1 MKKRYVIAGI
11 LFLLL
16 SVCMVPAESLPS
28 INVSPT
34 ECYSSREELIGVL
47 EKASGFSIDPDTEF
61 YLDNRR
67 LLVAEPQLTALIN
80 TPSMLKSEGFFMHWF
95 VDSNQPFRL
104 LTVFTPDGEPVNMFV
119 EYTYFPTRRSTAK
132 IEDIVSSIPAS
143 GWSEAVAVF
152 LKEVRS
158 SGYRYHAEFTWLS
171 GMQFGS
177 AEREDRL
184 PEDQVLVLWG
194 LWKLAERTGEKG
206 LASLYQDQLL
216 AFTQPGWLTFSALS
230 SGVTIK
236 ATVLPFLDPRNR
248 RPGESRLTAIPSKEV
263 VRIAAAPQFTIVRD
277 TTFDRLNWQRFEFA
291 VDQLL
296 LFAKPEETSV
306 IIKNSAEAA
315 SRAGEEAMAE
325 KYIALLKQYPE
336 AFAAFTYEQGMRF
349 FELIRFSGLD
359 AAAAERIT
367 EELSGSY
374 SAAHGSF

>member
-16 SVCMVPAESLPS
+16 SVYTIPAESLPS

-47 EKASGFSIDPDTEF
+47 EKASGFSIDPATEF

-67 LLVAEPQLTALIN
+67 LFVAEPQLTDLIS
-80 TPSMLKSEGFFMHWF
+80 TPSLLKSEEFFMHWF
-95 VDSNQPFRL
+95 VDSTQPFRL

-119 EYTYFPTRRSTAK
+119 EYTYFPTPRSTAK
-132 IEDIVSSIPAS
+132 IEDIVSRIPVS
-143 GWSEAVAVF
+143 NWGEAVTDF
-152 LKEVRS
+152 LEEVRR
-158 SGYRYHAEFTWLS
+158 SGYQYHAEFTWLN
-171 GMQFGS
+171 GMQIGS
-177 AEREDRL
+177 AETEGRL

-194 LWKLAERTGEKG
+194 LWKLAERTGEKR
-206 LASLYQDQLL
+206 LASLYQDRLL

-230 SGVTIK
+230 SGVTIQT
-236 ATVLPFLDPRNR
+236 TVLPFLDPRNR
-248 RPGESRLTAIPSKEV
+248 RPWESRLTAIPSKEV
-263 VRIAAAPQFTIVRD
+263 VRIAAAPQFAIVRD
-277 TTFDRLNWQRFEFA
+277 ATFDRLHWQRFDFA

-296 LFAKPEETSV
+296 LFAKPEDASV

-315 SRAGEEAMAE
+315 SRAGEEARAE
-325 KYIALLKQYPE
+325 KYSALLKQYPE
-336 AFAAFTYEQGMRF
+336 AFAAFTYEQGMQF
-349 FELIRFSGLD
+349 IESIKFSGLD
-359 AAAAERIT
+359 AASAERIA